1 MTAGLEFII
10 GRAGTGK
17 THACLAAMT
26 EALMREP
33 LGRQR
38 ILLVP
43 EHMTYAAERAL
54 AETLTDSAG
63 FLQAYVFG
71 FRRLARQV
79 LLETGGAHLQRIS
92 EIGRRILLKDIL
104 LKHRDELSVFARS
117 ITKRGFTE
125 TLARTIAELRRY
137 RLSPEILRDTA
148 DQSEDAAGRLP
159 QKLKELALI
168 MDELSARMEGR
179 LTDQTDRM
187 ERLAQQLA
195 DAPFLRGAEIWV
207 DGFDFFNPQELAVFR
222 ALFQTADTIHV
233 SLTMDGRCDGDR
245 VRTNLPE
252 NTLDTGLFARSY
264 QTMHALTEI
273 LTELAPSAAPTI
285 RLMQEQHRA
294 QSDALRAVE
303 AKLFGHERLAPV
315 TDNALRLV

>member
-17 THACLAAMT
+17 THACLTAMT

-79 LLETGGAHLQRIS
+79 LLETGGAHLPRIS

-222 ALFQTADTIHV
+222 ALFQTADTIHI
-233 SLTMDGRCDGDR
+233 SLTMDGRREEKFNSVAIGR
-245 VRTNLPE
+245 
-252 NTLDTGLFARSY
+252 
-264 QTMHALTEI
+264 
-273 LTELAPSAAPTI
+273 AAETA
-285 RLMQEQHRA
+285 A
-294 QSDALRAVE
+294 Q
-303 AKLFGHERLAPV
+303 
-315 TDNALRLV
+315 